1 MTVFFTPDEAEYLN
15 FAFAFEPPESIN
27 CIYCGSELNP
37 IGRRAMM
44 RREIIAWNKFEEC
57 QCEGAVK
64 ERYEAAKKEEER
76 LIDEETALTR
86 AEHQAKIEKLF
97 KQSKLGER
105 FKNRTFENFQVF
117 DDNKII
123 FETAQKYAIEFE
135 KYKTEGIGLNFNGS
149 FGSGKTHLAAAIAN
163 YLITK
168 GTPVIFG
175 TVISLLGKLKES
187 YDRDESEAEILD
199 LYGTVDLL
207 ILDDLGKERVNE
219 WVLEKL
225 YHIINERY
233 ENNLPLVI
241 TTNYDIDDLTQRF
254 TTKNNEENAKA
265 ISSRL
270 WEMCRGQEMNFED
283 YRKR

>member
-1 MTVFFTPDEAEYLN
+1 MFMTPDEAEGLN
-15 FAFAFEPPESIN
+15 VFFAVEPPESIK
-27 CIYCGSELNP
+27 CDYCGDELKP

-57 QCEGAVK
+57 QCEGAA
-64 ERYEAAKKEEER
+64 EARRKAWEEEENR
-76 LIDEETALTR
+76 KVEEEIALTR
-86 AEHQAKIEKLF
+86 AEHQAQIEKLF
-97 KQSKLGER
+97 KQSKLGVR
-105 FKNRTFENFQVF
+105 FKNRTFENFRIL
-117 DDNKII
+117 DDNKTV
-123 FETAQKYAIEFE
+123 FETAQKYAMEFE
-135 KYKTEGIGLNFNGS
+135 KYKAEGVGLNFNGT
-149 FGSGKTHLAAAIAN
+149 FGAGKTHLAAAIAN
-163 YLITK
+163 YLINN
-168 GTPVIFG
+168 GIPVIFG
-175 TVISLLGKLKES
+175 TVINLLGKLKES
-187 YDRDESEAEILD
+187 YNNDGSEAEILG

-254 TTKNNEENAKA
+254 TTKSNEETAKA
-265 ISSRL
+265 ITSRL

-283 YRKR
+283 FRKR

>member
-1 MTVFFTPDEAEYLN
+1 MFMTPDEAIKLN
-15 FAFAFEPPESIN
+15 FILLVAPPDPVKCN
-27 CIYCGSELNP
+27 YCSTELKP

-44 RREIIAWNKFEEC
+44 RREIIVWNKFEEC
-57 QCEGAVK
+57 RCEAAVK
-64 ERYEAAKKEEER
+64 ERHEAWKEEQDHK
-76 LIDEETALTR
+76 INEEIALTR

-105 FKNRTFENFQVF
+105 FKNRTFENFQIL
-117 DDNKII
+117 DDNKTV
-123 FETAQKYAIEFE
+123 FDTARKYATEFE
-135 KYKTEGIGLNFNGS
+135 KYKAEGIGLNFNGTY
-149 FGSGKTHLAAAIAN
+149 GTGKTHLAAAIAN
-163 YLITK
+163 FLINK
-168 GTPVIFG
+168 DIPVIFG

-187 YDRDESEAEILD
+187 YDRDESETEILD
-199 LYGTVDLL
+199 LYGSVDLL

-241 TTNYDIDDLTQRF
+241 TTNYDIDDLTKRF
-254 TTKNNEENAKA
+254 TTKNNEETAKA
-265 ISSRL
+265 ITSRL
-270 WEMCRGQEMNFED
+270 WEMCCGQEMDFED

>member
-1 MTVFFTPDEAEYLN
+1 MFMTPDEAKGLN
-15 FAFAFEPPESIN
+15 VFFAVEPPESAKCN
-27 CIYCGSELNP
+27 YCDNELKP

-44 RREIIAWNKFEEC
+44 RREIIVWNKFEEC
-57 QCEGAVK
+57 QCEEATK
-64 ERYEAAKKEEER
+64 ERYEAWKEEQDR
-76 LIDEETALTR
+76 QITEEIALTR
-86 AEHQAKIEKLF
+86 AKHQAKIEKLF

-105 FKNRTFENFQVF
+105 FKNRTFENFKLF
-117 DDNKII
+117 ADNKAI
-123 FETAQKYAIEFE
+123 FETAQKYATEFE
-135 KYKTEGIGLNFNGS
+135 KYKAEGIGLNFNGT
-149 FGSGKTHLAAAIAN
+149 FGAGKTHLAAAIAN
-163 YLITK
+163 YLINN
-168 GTPVIFG
+168 GVPVIFG

-187 YDRDESEAEILD
+187 YSRDESESEILD

-241 TTNYDIDDLTQRF
+241 TTNYGIDELTKRF
-254 TTKNNEENAKA
+254 ITYNNEETAKA
-265 ISSRL
+265 ITSRL